1 MKKRMTITI
10 PDSKLLLFQ
19 NQEIKNIEKNL
30 KISKNE
36 RISKNKNNKKKYTF
50 KLIGF
55 LKQQKRSSV
64 TILNPLD
71 ELSEE
76 ISKELQSINTKDYK
90 DDNFMSNFLIEKLS
104 EHYINGK
111 KIYLVEIIFHILKKN
126 QKNENEIQIL
136 KLYFLKME
144 KLISLLLPLKIN
156 LNDMLM
162 KLVCQIKCEKRA
174 KNTILF
180 KAGDI
185 GEKLYI
191 LLKGNVGILITKEK
205 TLECKPLEFIKY
217 LILLYLY
224 QEENLFNETI
234 SKNKSIMNI
243 DEKALLCLLHIF
255 KFFNFLKE
263 NNRLNKSY
271 ESVYDFIQGENKINE
286 FIQKKF
292 NYSPIMSLD
301 TLNYERTTII
311 QLYLFYE
318 RKIKDIKKNLRFGL
332 SGSALIATFI
342 KRQLKTSL
350 ANKPQTQEELINNLK
365 PYDEGKKRFK
375 NEEEYFQKISYINEI
390 SHNRIESTSEEK
402 YIQRL
407 DPDTLYESI
416 KEDTKNFVEEN
427 DLVLELDDKFKVFI
441 YYEINQ
447 LFAGSIFG
455 ELALSDPNSKRTATI
470 ITKEECYFG
479 TIIKQV
485 YDLSLRAA
493 QEKSR
498 LRNVL
503 FFTKGPIFR
512 GISNNIFL
520 NKFFY
525 IFKKCSYKK
534 GDILFRKGEQR
545 KSVIF
550 VIKGELELSR
560 NMTLYEITKLINLLG
575 GVLDDKYLIFLCNT
589 YYQFNKYYYNYKH
602 NIKCCV
608 LKDKEI
614 IGLDDLTI
622 NDINLFNCKCVST
635 EKTELYEIDYNTF
648 KEAKKYSKIRD
659 NIIDFVNTKRNLF
672 IKILL
677 KQRNALISNE
687 LNKIKKSQL
696 KPKNTTDIISSK
708 KPSKNIFIPIT
719 KNEKFSEKKIII
731 SNELKTNVD
740 ENIIIFGNKNS
751 KSFQKSEKINLNL
764 FSTHDA
770 DYEKSG
776 SSRMNAKQFSLSVKS
791 NTINN
796 NSNLLSSIKS
806 YKTKENKNFPNLKMN
821 KTFFNRNLIL
831 SRDYLYNNSTQV
843 ISSNKN
849 YNNISSFNKT
859 SKPFISKI
867 YHSRTR
873 KKLIPFCSY
882 SNSNKIKGEVTPL
895 IFKEYHK
902 KFPELRNN
910 IFTNNFYIENQNIF
924 DSLLSNDNRDNLNF
938 ISKTARSKSKDD
950 KEMIFENNKFIS
962 SYNSKDNEK
971 NEINA
976 TSYNKGNQTEN
987 NFFKKPKK
995 IVYKP
1000 AGIIDFLCLDD
1011 WEEKEHFERNFF
1023 SEF

>member
-332 SGSALIATFI
+332 SGSALIANFI

-350 ANKPQTQEELINNLK
+350 ANKPQTQEELINYLK
-365 PYDEGKKRFK
+365 PYDEGKKKFK

-534 GDILFRKGEQR
+534 GDILFRKGEPR
-545 KSVIF
+545 KSIIF

-622 NDINLFNCKCVST
+622 NDINIFNCKCVST

-731 SNELKTNVD
+731 SNELKTNCD
-740 ENIIIFGNKNS
+740 DNIIIFGNKNS

-776 SSRMNAKQFSLSVKS
+776 SSRMNVKQFSLSVKS

-1011 WEEKEHFERNFF
+1011 WEEKEHFQRNFF